1 MQHLEGKVALITGGS
16 RGIGLAIA
24 TRFAAEGAA
33 VVLCASRLGSHGKL
47 PGTLEQAVA
56 DIQATGAQAAAEVA
70 DLADPAAR
78 ADLVQRAERHFGPL
92 DILVN
97 NAAMARMGMPSQLTT
112 ADRNLMFEVNVN
124 APVELAQQ
132 VIPGMR
138 ERGSGWILNISS
150 ATSNQPQVPYPDQPE
165 AAHAIGAYGASK
177 AALDRYTEALGHEL
191 AGAGLCINTL
201 APEAIVMTPGA
212 AYVRDIAQRRPDMVE
227 PLEVM
232 AEAALELCSARHCAQ
247 VCFSR
252 RLLHAVARPVMS
264 LDGKTL
270 LGDAQLAAELA

>member
-1 MQHLEGKVALITGGS
+1 MNLLEGKVALITGSS

-24 TRFAAEGAA
+24 TRFAAEGAR
-33 VVLCASRLGSHGKL
+33 VILSASRLGVHGKL

-56 DIQATGAQAAAEVA
+56 DLQASGADAVAEVA
-70 DLADPAAR
+70 NLADSQSR
-78 ADLVQRAERHFGPL
+78 SDLVERAESHFGPL

-138 ERGSGWILNISS
+138 ERGQGWILNISS
-150 ATSNQPQVPYPDQPE
+150 ATSNQPQVPYPDRPE
-165 AAHAIGAYGASK
+165 AAHVIGAYGASK
-177 AALDRYTEALGHEL
+177 AALDRYTEALAHEMT
-191 AGAGLCINTL
+191 AAGLCINTL
-201 APEAIVMTPGA
+201 APEAIVLTPGA
-212 AYVRDIAQRRPDMVE
+212 EYVRDIAERRPDMVE

-232 AEAALELCSARHCAQ
+232 VEAALELCTQRHCGQ

-252 RLLHAVARPVMS
+252 RLLHALQRPVMS
-264 LDGKTL
+264 LDGQTV
-270 LGDAQLAAELA
+270 LGDGLLAAQLD